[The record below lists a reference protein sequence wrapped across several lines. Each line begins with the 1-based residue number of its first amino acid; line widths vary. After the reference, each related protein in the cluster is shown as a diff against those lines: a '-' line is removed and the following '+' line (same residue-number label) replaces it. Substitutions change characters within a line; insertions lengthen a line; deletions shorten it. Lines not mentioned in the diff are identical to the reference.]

1 MLDQK
6 KTFKGVVLHPHKKK
20 VLRLELPKL
29 SAKSDCV
36 VRDVSAFALSATTEK
51 KELASWWSS
60 TPDDDFDFDFD
71 FDVVSERRAT
81 TPKKTATR
89 VVDDDGG
96 GEAETAT
103 AGGEL
108 DVEPTPFPGLDALSN
123 GEPPK
128 QHHQLGGAGKND
140 DDVGEPPRGRNR
152 RGVRIDQRRVGD
164 KNETRVERTTF
175 WVQRVRPVENAR
187 VEGARVGELFSSE
200 KRRDAHSQVLSRKDI
215 GRPGEQS
222 GRELLRV
229 VLHVRGR
236 DERRRRWKRFDV
248 YGPGRRKNR
257 EDCGGEIGR

>member
-1 MLDQK
+1 
-6 KTFKGVVLHPHKKK
+6 
-20 VLRLELPKL
+20 LRHH
-29 SAKSDCV
+29 
-36 VRDVSAFALSATTEK
+36 RK
-51 KELASWWSS
+51 KELAWWSS

-81 TPKKTATR
+81 TPKTATR

-222 GRELLRV
+222 GRELL
-229 VLHVRGR
+229 
-236 DERRRRWKRFDV
+236 
-248 YGPGRRKNR
+248 
-257 EDCGGEIGR
+257 